1 MDDDHTMTKTPAD
14 QQVTDPAT
22 NQPSQDPEV
31 SATDFDD
38 EELARARA
46 ELAAEAPTENRPA
59 EPAQPPV
66 VAGVSQAAETNPA
79 LTSAPGP
86 VSYERFLEVVQ
97 QRDQARQRAIY
108 MEGVAAGMRQQT
120 PPAETDQGAAA
131 PPIST
136 ADKIVAARAP
146 LLQATA
152 DYDDGKIS
160 YADLER
166 VRMAAEDQVA
176 ELRNQAILDK
186 IAESMPQRVAEP
198 TISDEQVLNQQ
209 LEQLAREHPYL
220 DKLGDNHFKFLEQMA
235 RQEAVASG
243 KPIGTGPRETMR
255 LREIVSNLSD
265 HYGPKWFPGEQPA
278 TPSRSAPPVSP
289 GARAR
294 AVGLAAAADH
304 PPNVNGLGR
313 PGGGFDISEA
323 SIMAMSEE
331 DIAALPAATR
341 ARIMNQT

>member
-1 MDDDHTMTKTPAD
+1 MDNDQTMTETPAD
-14 QQVTDPAT
+14 QQAT
-22 NQPSQDPEV
+22 GPVANQPPQDIEIND
-31 SATDFDD
+31 TDFDD

-46 ELAAEAPTENRPA
+46 ELAAETPTENQPA

-66 VAGVSQAAETNPA
+66 AAGPAVETKP
-79 LTSAPGP
+79 TSTPGP
-86 VSYERFLEVVQ
+86 VPYERFLEVVQ

-120 PPAETDQGAAA
+120 PPAETDQGASA

-136 ADKIVAARAP
+136 ADKISAARAP

-166 VRMAAEDQVA
+166 TRMAVEDQVA
-176 ELRNQAILDK
+176 ELRNQAFLDK

-209 LEQLAREHPYL
+209 LEQLAQEHPYL
-220 DKLGDNHFKFLEQMA
+220 DKMGDNHFKFLEQMA